1 MDFSEFYT
9 YNNKCAVCNTDLV
22 LEAELLCFIDVN
34 NMCRTGVCGI
44 TYTFCDIHKRFEK
57 SDFFFTRNHKT
68 VSKKMFDSAIN
79 TFTVNK
85 RFYPHFGKSK
95 METGVKQGTSI
106 VSMEL
111 TYYKHCINPPLDHK
125 HPDYHEYRYHS
136 GVLFN
141 TASVASTD
149 ELYIEYES
157 VYKHGYNI
165 ENTFFDNA
173 SYTTSI
179 FSTEKKKHM
188 EFIAI
193 PMNRWDFSNKDIL
206 EGQIDKYSV
215 LK

>member
-1 MDFSEFYT
+1 MDFTDFYT
-9 YNNKCAVCNTDLV
+9 YNSKCVICNADLM
-22 LEAELLCFIDVN
+22 LDAELLCFIDMN
-34 NMCRTGVCGI
+34 DAYRPGVCGI

-57 SDFFFTRNHKT
+57 ADFFFTKNHKT
-68 VSKKMFDSAIN
+68 ASKRIFEQAIN

-95 METGVKQGTSI
+95 METGIKQGHSI

-111 TYYKHCINPPLDHK
+111 TYYKHCVNLPFDNK
-125 HPDYHEYRYHS
+125 HSDYHEYRYHS

-157 VYKHGYNI
+157 AYKHGYNI

-173 SYTTSI
+173 SYTTSVY
-179 FSTEKKKHM
+179 STDKKKHL
-188 EFIAI
+188 EFISI
-193 PMNRWDFSNKDIL
+193 PMSKWDFANKTIL